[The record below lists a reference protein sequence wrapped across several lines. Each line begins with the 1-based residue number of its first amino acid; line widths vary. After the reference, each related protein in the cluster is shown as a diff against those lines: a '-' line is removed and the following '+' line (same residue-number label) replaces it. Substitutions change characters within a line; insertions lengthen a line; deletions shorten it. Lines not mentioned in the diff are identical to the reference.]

1 MVDVQ
6 KTLRKF
12 FPAMSTHETI
22 LHILYAKQKDGLIEP
37 DRHMM
42 TDYLGVINDLVKM
55 GLITWNKG
63 NLKFTS
69 IGLEKINNLRE
80 IRGLD

>member
-1 MVDVQ
+1 
-6 KTLRKF
+6 
-12 FPAMSTHETI
+12 
-22 LHILYAKQKDGLIEP
+22 
-37 DRHMM
+37 MM

-55 GLITWNKG
+55 GLITWDKG